1 MGKKAQ
7 SDVSKNLSQQIEK
20 NNESKI
26 YERVKIEEELKD
38 KLRFEEPTL
47 LRFIDHRFIDRDLEK
62 ANENIQRNV
71 EYKL

>member
-1 MGKKAQ
+1 MAKKAQ

-38 KLRFEEPTL
+38 KLRLEEPTL